1 MDASAEIRC
10 TLEYRADETRESP
23 GHLVGVLVTYERRAR
38 TRPEMFARGSLSWPE
53 DGVILNRQH
62 NRGQPIMRFVPELV
76 GDEIRIDLPL
86 PDTTAGRD
94 AATEVRNRTL
104 SGLSVEFGALR
115 ETRRG
120 GLRVIER
127 AELRAAGLVD
137 SADYGNLVEVRH
149 QVRRRIWL

>member
-1 MDASAEIRC
+1 
-10 TLEYRADETRESP
+10 
-23 GHLVGVLVTYERRAR
+23 
-38 TRPEMFARGSLSWPE
+38 MFARGSLSWPT

-62 NRGQPIMRFVPELV
+62 NRGQPIMRFMPELV

-94 AATEVRNRTL
+94 AATEVRNGTL

-127 AELRAAGLVD
+127 GELRAAGLVD

-149 QVRRRIWL
+149 QMRRRLWL